1 MVPCDSDAI
10 MTAPAAPPMRS
21 APLSDRA
28 RAARPLAGLAPTLAV
43 AAALVVLRA
52 LLYLLF
58 EQVAFDSDQAI
69 NGLMAK
75 HLSEGRALPL
85 FFYGQTYMLG
95 VEAWAAV
102 PFFWI
107 GGPTVGALRC
117 SLLLWNMAFAVLLL
131 VGLQRD
137 AGLRPWTAL
146 VPALFFLAAPASVAK
161 QLVEAQGGIIEPFV
175 YIAVLWFL
183 RRRPLWF
190 GAVLGIGF
198 RNREFTMY
206 AVPVMLALEL
216 LTGELNRS
224 RVRDWL
230 LSMAMFFAV
239 WESIEA
245 LMPFADLAGP
255 GTRGQLLRGFSG
267 SQIGN
272 LVDRFNWRPGEMVE
286 RLTRMGPQL
295 LAWFAGGAQV
305 ETSLPIQGRPWL
317 VWLAGACLLAATGRL
332 VLLLALHAGAWR
344 DRSFARQRRTQI
356 AGAPFAFYMVG
367 VGAVAVLAFMAGKP
381 VLAGYSR
388 YAILGL
394 LIPVGLTAAILALE
408 PHRVVRRAATV
419 LVIGWAVLAVIDNV
433 RVLAMN
439 IRHPVANPVREL
451 ADRLIERHVPVAS
464 AGYWEAYVTTFI
476 AQERVR
482 VASSDVVRIQEYQDL
497 FFQRP
502 GDARIVRQTPCPGGE
517 RVARWYLC
525 SP

>member
-1 MVPCDSDAI
+1 MVPCDSDAL

-28 RAARPLAGLAPTLAV
+28 RAGWPLAGLAPILAV
-43 AAALVVLRA
+43 AAALVALRA
-52 LLYLLF
+52 LVYLLF
-58 EQVAFDSDQAI
+58 EQLGFDSDQAI

-75 HLSEGRALPL
+75 HLSEGRAFPL

-107 GGPTVGALRC
+107 GGPTVGALRF
-117 SLLLWNMAFAVLLL
+117 SLLMWNIAFGVLLV
-131 VGLQRD
+131 VGLRRD
-137 AGLRPWTAL
+137 AGLQSWTAL
-146 VPALFFLAAPASVAK
+146 VPALFFLAAPPSVSK
-161 QLVEAQGGIIEPFV
+161 QLIDARAVIEPFV
-175 YIAVLWFL
+175 YVAVLWFL

-190 GAVLGIGF
+190 GAVLAIGF
-198 RNREFTMY
+198 RHREFTMY

-216 LTGELNRS
+216 LAGELNRS

-255 GTRGQLLRGFSG
+255 GTRGQLLGGFSG

-272 LVDRFNWRPGEMVE
+272 LVDRFNGRPGQMVE
-286 RLTRMGPQL
+286 RVVRMGPAL
-295 LAWFAGGAQV
+295 LAWFTGGAQV
-305 ETSLPIQGRPWL
+305 DTNLPIPDRPWL
-317 VWLAGACLLAATGRL
+317 VWLSGVCLLTATGRL
-332 VLLLALHAGAWR
+332 LMLFRPDAAAWR
-344 DRSFARQRRTQI
+344 DRTSHLRGQLARAAFAW
-356 AGAPFAFYMVG
+356 YMLG
-367 VGAVAVLAFMAGKP
+367 IGAVAIVAFVAGKP
-381 VLAGYSR
+381 VLGGYSR
-388 YAILGL
+388 YAILGV

-419 LVIGWAVLAVIDNV
+419 LVIGWAALAVVDNV
-433 RVLAMN
+433 RVLATN
-439 IRHPVANPVREL
+439 IRQPAANPVREL
-451 ADRLIERHVPVAS
+451 ADRLVERHVPVAS

-482 VASSDVVRIQEYQDL
+482 VASSDFVRIQEYQDL
-497 FFQRP
+497 FFERM
-502 GDARIVRQTPCPGGE
+502 GDARLLQRDPCPEGE

-525 SP
+525 NP